1 MYNDKRY
8 YYSMDQERLRM
19 IVHNLEL
26 LVNSLKEEIKEPA
39 DYQTNEMTPYINE
52 EDIDEYYSEE
62 DDV

>member
-26 LVNSLKEEIKEPA
+26 LVNSLKEEIKEPS